1 MGPIRRASSCLHIVL
16 GGTPFEGVWCRDRRR
31 SQFPPRFS
39 RHSCLFVAVSGGSA
53 AMSAGDDNRFRLR
66 PGRIRADTPKIG
78 RARSFLTKV
87 RTVTRQQ
94 QAASGG
100 SGRPRRGGPGH
111 APKGEGSIASGR
123 GVRRGRGATFV
134 RARNLS
140 NGWSH
145 RRPGSRRV
153 IVKSRSV
160 RGAGRNG
167 KAAAHL
173 RYIQRDGTARDGERG
188 RLYSGNEDRAD
199 GDAFLDRGR
208 DDRHQF
214 RFIVSPEDAGDLA
227 DLTGYTRDLMAQV
240 EADLGTKLDWVAV
253 NHHNT
258 GHPHVHVVVN
268 GRDELGEDLVIN
280 GDYLA
285 NGIRERASELVT
297 LELGPVTE
305 IEQRLKLV
313 AEIDQDRL
321 TRIDRAMLAE
331 AEDRF
336 LDLRHEPDDPRCQ
349 ADRALRLRRL
359 GKLSDMGLA
368 TEHAPGVWELS
379 EQLEPTLREM
389 GERGDIIRTMQK
401 ALRVDGTERDP
412 MSFTIHDAAPATP
425 IVGRV
430 IDKHLSDELG
440 EELTLV
446 VDGIDGRA
454 HHVSGIDP
462 ARVAEARI
470 GSIVEIGPPDSAGS
484 PSDRAI
490 AGMAEGGI
498 YRPSRHLE
506 QARFEGR
513 VPGGDYDGF
522 VASHVRRLE
531 ALRRAGIVERIDTD
545 QWRIPEDFTTR
556 AAAHDAG
563 RGGRANIRV
572 LSTFD
577 LGSQV
582 GADGATW
589 LDRRLVGGVVSDLV
603 PAGFG
608 EQVREAMEQ
617 RRERLIEQGDA
628 VRRPDGR
635 VSYRRNLIA
644 VLQERE
650 VARAGVKL
658 AATKSVPFRAVADGE
673 TVSGTFTGTTQLSSG
688 KFAIVEKSHE
698 FTLVPWRPV
707 IERQI
712 GRDVAGTVQGR
723 SVSWQIGRS
732 RGLGL

>member
-1 MGPIRRASSCLHIVL
+1 
-16 GGTPFEGVWCRDRRR
+16 
-31 SQFPPRFS
+31 
-39 RHSCLFVAVSGGSA
+39 
-53 AMSAGDDNRFRLR
+53 MSAGDDNRFRPR
-66 PGRIRADTPKIG
+66 PGRIRADTPKVG
-78 RARSFLTKV
+78 RARSFLTRV

-100 SGRPRRGGPGH
+100 SGRPRGGGPGRVT
-111 APKGEGSIASGR
+111 KEDGGISSGR
-123 GVRRGRGATFV
+123 GVRRGRGAAFV

-153 IVKSRSV
+153 AVKSRSV
-160 RGAGRNG
+160 RAAGRNG

-188 RLYSGNEDRAD
+188 RLYSGTEDRAD

-240 EADLGTKLDWVAV
+240 EADLGTRLDWVAV
-253 NHHNT
+253 NHYNT

-268 GRDELGEDLVIN
+268 GRDDLGEDLVIN

-305 IEQRLKLV
+305 IQQCRKLV

-321 TRIDRAMLAE
+321 TRVDRAMLAE
-331 AEDRF
+331 AEGGF
-336 LDLRHEPDDPRCQ
+336 LDLRHEPDDPRRQ
-349 ADRALRLRRL
+349 ADRTLRLRRL
-359 GKLSDMGLA
+359 GKLGDMGLA
-368 TEHAPGVWELS
+368 TEHAPGVWELG

-401 ALRVDGTERDP
+401 ALRAEGAERDP
-412 MSFTIHDAAPATP
+412 MSFAIHNTAPATQ

-446 VDGIDGRA
+446 VDGIDGRT
-454 HHVSGIDP
+454 HHVSGMDA

-470 GSIVEIGPPDSAGS
+470 GSIVEIGLPDSAGR

-531 ALRRAGIVERIDTD
+531 ALRRAGIVERVDAD
-545 QWRIPEDFTTR
+545 QWRIPEDFATR
-556 AAAHDAG
+556 TAAHDVG
-563 RGGRANIRV
+563 RGGRANVRI
-572 LSTFD
+572 LSSFD
-577 LGSQV
+577 LDSQI

-589 LDRRLVGGVVSDLV
+589 LDRRLVGGAMSDLV

-635 VSYRRNLIA
+635 VSYRRNLLA
-644 VLQERE
+644 TLQERE
-650 VARAGVKL
+650 VARAGAKL
-658 AATKSVPFRAVADGE
+658 AATKSVPFRIAADGE
-673 TVSGTFTGTTQLSSG
+673 TVSGMFTGTVQLSSG

-707 IERQI
+707 IDRHL
-712 GRDVAGTVQGR
+712 GREVAGVVQGG
-723 SVSWQIGRS
+723 SVSWQSGRN
-732 RGLGL
+732 RGLEL